1 MKEIAIVY
9 MVAGMSSRFGGKIK
23 QFARVTDKETLIEY
37 SLNQA
42 INAGFNKIIFIVG
55 KLTNLP
61 FREKFGNSYK
71 GIPIR
76 YAEQDFDSACRDRP
90 WGTGD
95 AACAALPF
103 IDCPV
108 IVCNGDDIYG
118 ENTFRILFNHLQDSE
133 DTATIGYKLIDVLS
147 EKGSVNRGVFMIEN
161 SHLKKITET
170 FNITPGNLIE
180 LTLSPDILVSQN
192 IFALLP
198 GTLGMLKENLEK
210 FKIEN
215 AGDRRIEFLLSNE
228 LSNLI
233 EQKKIKMKLYSAPD
247 KWIGVT
253 NPEDE
258 QVVRDYLRNK

>member
-1 MKEIAIVY
+1 
-9 MVAGMSSRFGGKIK
+9 
-23 QFARVTDKETLIEY
+23 
-37 SLNQA
+37 
-42 INAGFNKIIFIVG
+42 
-55 KLTNLP
+55 
-61 FREKFGNSYK
+61 
-71 GIPIR
+71 
-76 YAEQDFDSACRDRP
+76 
-90 WGTGD
+90 
-95 AACAALPF
+95 
-103 IDCPV
+103 
-108 IVCNGDDIYG
+108 
-118 ENTFRILFNHLQDSE
+118 
-133 DTATIGYKLIDVLS
+133 
-147 EKGSVNRGVFMIEN
+147 MIEN